1 MLKTISPYYHRHS
14 KIIQGKGALSSLKDV
29 LKGFSSSTPLYIFP
43 DTLRINKKLASFHSS
58 LSSSK
63 FVQYKNNE
71 EIDFNTIDS
80 IIAYGGSL
88 EIRTCNNIVKK
99 MKKNIPIIHIPFK
112 ELRGD
117 EYTHFKGNS
126 DVIIYDWDLCNELKM
141 PQIGSLM
148 SVILFYLFSS
158 SLESPSFFT
167 RANLSFI
174 LKRTNSMIEA
184 EREEKSFI
192 VTSLL
197 HFVGDIASNAE
208 QSSIVALMEHLE
220 ISPLSTLS
228 QSASTLLLPLVKFI
242 KQTKPSLFE
251 MIQEC
256 LETLSVEEY
265 CRYWINLSPLEG
277 LELVLR
283 QVISN
288 MHHLLVS
295 EEDSVLL
302 HSFLSSLK
310 EEHA

>member
-14 KIIQGKGALSSLKDV
+14 KIIQGKGALSSLKD
-29 LKGFSSSTPLYIFP
+29 LLIGYSSSTPLYIIP
-43 DTLRINKKLASFHSS
+43 DTLRISKKMTSFHSS

-63 FVQYKNNE
+63 FIQYKE
-71 EIDFNTIDS
+71 DKKIDFNVFDS

-88 EIRTCNNIVKK
+88 EIQTCDDVAKK
-99 MKKNIPIIHIPFK
+99 MKKHIPIIHIPFN

-117 EYTHFKGNS
+117 EYTHFRGTS
-126 DVIIYDWDLCNELKM
+126 DVIIYDWDLCNELKT

-148 SVILFYLFSS
+148 SVFLFYLFAS

-174 LKRTNSMIEA
+174 LQKTQLMMEA
-184 EREEKSFI
+184 ERKERSFI

-220 ISPLSTLS
+220 IIPLSTLS

-242 KQTKPSLFE
+242 KQTKPSLCK

-256 LETLSVEEY
+256 LGTLSVEEY
-265 CRYWINLSPLEG
+265 CEYWISLSPLEG
-277 LELVLR
+277 LETILR

-288 MHHLLVS
+288 MHHVLVS

-310 EEHA
+310 EKHT